1 MIEKSSWIRCFVS
14 VAVLS
19 VLLSACV
26 ELPGSGDPS
35 RLYVLTPKSTF
46 PENLPTV
53 DWQLLVEVPVS
64 AAGLNTARIAARHS
78 PIELNYIGAA
88 NWTDFVPRMVQSLL
102 VESFENSGKI
112 IGVGREAIG
121 LRSDYLLKT
130 EVREFQAEFD
140 GTKIGSAKATT
151 APESPP
157 EVRVRIN
164 AKLIKMPQ
172 RSIIA
177 SQTFENLV
185 KSDENSMDLI
195 IHAFDDALGKALKD
209 IVVWSLTNGEAR
221 WSK

>member
-1 MIEKSSWIRCFVS
+1 MTNISSWARCL
-14 VAVLS
+14 ACAAALS
-19 VLLSACV
+19 ILLAACV

-46 PENLPTV
+46 PDNLPTV
-53 DWQLLVEVPVS
+53 DWQLLVEVPIS

-88 NWTDFVPRMVQSLL
+88 NWTDLAPRMVQTLL

-112 IGVGREAIG
+112 VGVGRETIG

-140 GTKIGSAKATT
+140 GAKVGSA
-151 APESPP
+151 ESAVASGNPP

-164 AKLIKMPQ
+164 SKLIKMPQ

-185 KSDENSMDLI
+185 KSNENTMISI
-195 IHAFDDALGKALKD
+195 IGAFDEALGKALKD
-209 IVVWSLTNGEAR
+209 IVVWSLINGEAR

>member
-1 MIEKSSWIRCFVS
+1 MIEKNGWARCCAC

-19 VLLSACV
+19 ALLAACV

-46 PENLPTV
+46 PGNLPTV
-53 DWQLLVEVPVS
+53 DWQLLVEVPIS
-64 AAGLNTARIAARHS
+64 AAGLNSARIAARHS
-78 PIELNYIGAA
+78 PIKLNFIGAA
-88 NWTDFVPRMVQSLL
+88 NWTDSAPRMVQTLL

-112 IGVGREAIG
+112 VGVGREAIG

-130 EVREFQAEFD
+130 EVREFQAEFE
-140 GTKIGSAKATT
+140 GTKIGSAKAAAT
-151 APESPP
+151 PKNPP

-172 RSIIA
+172 RLIIA

-185 KSDENSMDLI
+185 KSDENSMNSI
-195 IHAFDDALGKALKD
+195 IGAFDDALGKALKD
-209 IVVWSLTNGEAR
+209 IVVWTLTNGEAS

>member
-1 MIEKSSWIRCFVS
+1 MIEKSGWTSCFS
-14 VAVLS
+14 CAAVLAT
-19 VLLSACV
+19 LLAACV

-53 DWQLLVEVPVS
+53 DWQLLVEVPIS

-88 NWTDFVPRMVQSLL
+88 NWTDFAPRMVQTLL

-112 IGVGREAIG
+112 VGVGREAIG

-130 EVREFQAEFD
+130 EMREFQAEFE
-140 GTKIGSAKATT
+140 GTKIGSAKAATN
-151 APESPP
+151 PENPP

-185 KSDENSMDLI
+185 KSGENSMDSI
-195 IHAFDDALGKALKD
+195 IGAFDDALGKALKD
-209 IVVWSLTNGEAR
+209 IVVWTLTNGEAR

>member
-1 MIEKSSWIRCFVS
+1 MIEKIGWARCFVS

-112 IGVGREAIG
+112 VGVGREAIG

-185 KSDENSMDLI
+185 KSDENSMDSI
-195 IHAFDDALGKALKD
+195 IRTFDVALGKALKD

>member
-1 MIEKSSWIRCFVS
+1 MIEKSGWARCFACA
-14 VAVLS
+14 AVLS
-19 VLLSACV
+19 ALLAACV

-46 PENLPTV
+46 PDNLPIV

-88 NWTDFVPRMVQSLL
+88 NWTDFAPRMVQTLL

-112 IGVGREAIG
+112 VGVGREAIG

-140 GTKIGSAKATT
+140 GTKIGSAKA
-151 APESPP
+151 AAIPENPP

-185 KSDENSMDLI
+185 KSDENSMDSI
-195 IHAFDDALGKALKD
+195 IASFDDALGKALKD
-209 IVVWSLTNGEAR
+209 IVVWTLTNGEAR

>member
-1 MIEKSSWIRCFVS
+1 MIKIFDWPRCFAF

-19 VLLSACV
+19 TLLVACV
-26 ELPGSGDPS
+26 ELPGSGEAS

-53 DWQLLVEVPVS
+53 DWQLVIEVPVS
-64 AAGLNTARIAARHS
+64 ASGLNTARIAARHS

-88 NWTDFVPRMVQSLL
+88 NWTDFAPRMVQTLL
-102 VESFENSGKI
+102 VESFENSSKI

-121 LRSDYLLKT
+121 LRADYLLKT
-130 EVREFQAEFD
+130 EVREFQAEYD
-140 GTKIGSAKATT
+140 GTKIGSGKTT
-151 APESPP
+151 TISKKPP

-164 AKLIKMPQ
+164 AKLVKMPQ

-185 KSDENSMDLI
+185 KSDENSMESI
-195 IHAFDDALGKALKD
+195 IASFDDALGKALKD
-209 IVVWSLTNGEAR
+209 IVVWALTNGEAR
-221 WSK
+221 WTQ

>member
-1 MIEKSSWIRCFVS
+1 MTKKSNWASGLVC

-19 VLLSACV
+19 TLLAACV
-26 ELPGSGDPS
+26 ELPGSGEPS

-46 PENLPTV
+46 PDNLPTV

-88 NWTDFVPRMVQSLL
+88 NWTDFAPRMVQTLL
-102 VESFENSGKI
+102 VESFENSGRI

-130 EVREFQAEFD
+130 EVREFQAEFS
-140 GTKIGSAKATT
+140 GSSAQT
-151 APESPP
+151 ADASGDPP
-157 EVRVRIN
+157 EIRVRIN

-172 RSIIA
+172 RSIIG
-177 SQTFENLV
+177 SQTFEHLV
-185 KSDENSMDLI
+185 KSDKNSMESI
-195 IHAFDDALGKALKD
+195 IGAFDNALGKALKE
-209 IVVWSLTNGEAR
+209 IVVWTLTNGEAR
-221 WSK
+221 WAD

>member
-1 MIEKSSWIRCFVS
+1 MTENSTWTRCFACA
-14 VAVLS
+14 AVMAG
-19 VLLSACV
+19 LLAACV

-46 PENLPTV
+46 PDNLPTV

-64 AAGLNTARIAARHS
+64 AAGLNSARIAARHS
-78 PIELNYIGAA
+78 PIELNFIGAA
-88 NWTDFVPRMVQSLL
+88 NWTDSAPRMVQTLL

-112 IGVGREAIG
+112 VGVGREAIG

-130 EVREFQAEFD
+130 EVREFQAEFE
-140 GTKIGSAKATT
+140 GTKIGSTKTAA

-157 EVRVRIN
+157 EVHVRIN

-177 SQTFENLV
+177 SQTFENFV
-185 KSDENSMDLI
+185 KSDENSMNSI
-195 IHAFDDALGKALKD
+195 IGAFDDALGKALKD
-209 IVVWSLTNGEAR
+209 IVVWTLTNGEAS
-221 WSK
+221 WSN

>member
-1 MIEKSSWIRCFVS
+1 MTKKSSWARGLVC
-14 VAVLS
+14 VAILS
-19 VLLSACV
+19 TLLAACV

-46 PENLPTV
+46 PDNLPMV

-88 NWTDFVPRMVQSLL
+88 NWTDFAPRMVQTLL
-102 VESFENSGKI
+102 VESFENSGRI

-140 GTKIGSAKATT
+140 GSKTSSAQT
-151 APESPP
+151 AAASEIPP
-157 EVRVRIN
+157 AIRVRIN

-177 SQTFENLV
+177 SQTFEHLV
-185 KSDENSMDLI
+185 KSNKNSMDSI
-195 IHAFDDALGKALKD
+195 IAAFDNALGKALKE
-209 IVVWSLTNGEAR
+209 IVVWTLTNGEAR
-221 WSK
+221 WAD

>member
-1 MIEKSSWIRCFVS
+1 MTKNSPWTRCFS
-14 VAVLS
+14 CAAVLAT
-19 VLLSACV
+19 LLAACV

-53 DWQLLVEVPVS
+53 DWQLLVEVPIS

-88 NWTDFVPRMVQSLL
+88 NWTDFAPRMVQTLL

-112 IGVGREAIG
+112 VSVGRETIG

-140 GTKIGSAKATT
+140 GTKIGSAKATAT
-151 APESPP
+151 PENPP

-172 RSIIA
+172 RTIIA

-185 KSDENSMDLI
+185 KSDENSMDSI
-195 IHAFDDALGKALKD
+195 INSFDEALGKALKD
-209 IVVWSLTNGEAR
+209 IVVWTLTNGEAR

>member
-1 MIEKSSWIRCFVS
+1 MIEKIGWIRCFVS

-112 IGVGREAIG
+112 VGVGREAIG

-140 GTKIGSAKATT
+140 GTKIGSAKATI
-151 APESPP
+151 AQESPP

-185 KSDENSMDLI
+185 KSDENSMDSI
-195 IHAFDDALGKALKD
+195 IRTFDDALGKALKD

>member
-1 MIEKSSWIRCFVS
+1 MIKIFDWPRCFAC

-19 VLLSACV
+19 TLLVACV
-26 ELPGSGDPS
+26 ELPGSGEAS

-53 DWQLLVEVPVS
+53 DWQLVIEVPVS
-64 AAGLNTARIAARHS
+64 ASGLNTARIAARHS

-88 NWTDFVPRMVQSLL
+88 NWTDFAPRMVQTLL
-102 VESFENSGKI
+102 VESFENSSKI

-121 LRSDYLLKT
+121 LRADYLLKT
-130 EVREFQAEFD
+130 EVREFQAEYD
-140 GTKIGSAKATT
+140 GTKIGSGKTT
-151 APESPP
+151 TISKKPP

-164 AKLIKMPQ
+164 AKLVKMPQ

-185 KSDENSMDLI
+185 KSDENSMESI
-195 IHAFDDALGKALKD
+195 IASFDDALGKALKD
-209 IVVWSLTNGEAR
+209 IVVWALTNGEAR
-221 WSK
+221 WTQ

>member
-1 MIEKSSWIRCFVS
+1 MIEKSSWARCLVS

-46 PENLPTV
+46 PENMPTV

-112 IGVGREAIG
+112 VGVGREAIG

-151 APESPP
+151 APENPP

-185 KSDENSMDLI
+185 KSDENSMNSI